1 MKIGLLGCGTV
12 GSALVSLLDQEGE
25 RLARLLGEPL
35 EIGRILVRDLNKE
48 RVGPIPIELLTTR
61 LADVIDDGEIGL
73 VVELLGPGDFALGAI
88 REALDSKKSV
98 VTANKEILSTH
109 FLELELAA
117 EAVNRDIFFEAAVA
131 GGIPLIR
138 ALRVS
143 LFGERLSRIVG
154 IVNGTTNY
162 ILTRMQEEHLSLDDA
177 LAEAQQLGYAEAD
190 PSGDLSGRDAASK
203 LAIIASIAFGSHV
216 DVADVNVDGIWG
228 ITPSDFDFAKRSGGV
243 IKLLAQAER
252 DINAPDAPVRVEVFP
267 AIVMST
273 HPLASVRGSFN
284 AVFVEGSAVGQLMFS
299 GPGAGGLPT
308 ASAVLADIIDAI
320 KNLRTSTRASMP
332 MARDTRFVDDS
343 NIDAV
348 FALSVDVADAPG
360 VLSQV
365 SEVFGRHKVSIARME
380 QDELDGELAHL
391 VFLTH
396 RTRLS
401 SINATMTELSDLDVI
416 ERSHKL
422 LRVLE

>member
-1 MKIGLLGCGTV
+1 MKVGLLGCGTV
-12 GSALVSLLDQEGE
+12 GSALVSLLAEEGD
-25 RLARLLGEPL
+25 RLAYLLGEPL
-35 EIGRILVRDLNKE
+35 EVGRILVRTLDKE
-48 RVGPIPIELLTTR
+48 RSGPIPAGLLTTQ
-61 LADVIDDGEIGL
+61 LAEVIDDDEIEV
-73 VVELLGPGDFALGAI
+73 VVELIGPGEFALSAIRAALGA
-88 REALDSKKSV
+88 KKSV

-109 FLELELAA
+109 FPELELAA
-117 EAVNRDIFFEAAVA
+117 QAVHRDIFFEAAVA

-162 ILTRMQEEHLSLDDA
+162 ILTRMQEEHLSLEAA
-177 LAEAQQLGYAEAD
+177 LLEAQQLGYAEAD

-203 LAIIASIAFGSHV
+203 LAIIASIAFGGHV
-216 DVADVNVDGIWG
+216 DVGDVTVDGIWG
-228 ITPSDFDFAKRSGGV
+228 VTPADFDFAERSGGV

-252 DINAPDAPVRVEVFP
+252 DITTSDAPVRVEVFP

-284 AVFVEGSAVGQLMFS
+284 AIFVEGSAVGQLMFS

-308 ASAVLADIIDAI
+308 ASAVLADIIDAVR
-320 KNLRTSTRASMP
+320 NLRSATRAP
-332 MARDTRFVDDS
+332 MRIAEGTRFVEDS
-343 NIDAV
+343 AIEAV
-348 FALSVDVADAPG
+348 FALSMEVVDAPG
-360 VLSQV
+360 VLAQV
-365 SEVFGRHKVSIARME
+365 SEVFGQHGVSIARME
-380 QDELDGELAHL
+380 QDELGGELAHL

-401 SINATMTELSDLDVI
+401 AIKATMAGLAGLDVI
-416 ERSHKL
+416 ERLHQI